1 MSLVDSIWLDNV
13 LLSILIISV
22 LGEFNPFTF
31 KVITHK
37 EGLLLFCYLFSVC
50 FRVFFFFFGPLFP
63 DCYFLLC
70 LVDFL

>member
-50 FRVFFFFFGPLFP
+50 FRVFFFLVPYFPIAIFF
-63 DCYFLLC
+63 CA
-70 LVDFL
+70 